1 MANTKKL
8 IQAAAGA
15 GGAETLNV
23 EDVFGVYR
31 YDGTGS
37 SQSITNNVNLS
48 DEGGMV
54 WTKNYTADP
63 HILVDSERGLINRI
77 SFDAG
82 AQSEDTGEITSFDT
96 DGFSLGTGG
105 STNGNG
111 NEYMSWAFRK
121 CPKFFDIQTY
131 TGTGSART
139 ISHNLDA
146 TVGSIWVKR
155 LDAASGA
162 DWCVYHRSAGA
173 TGIMQLNKTNA
184 FYIDSGFWNDTNPTT
199 SVFHLGDR
207 SQVNAS
213 GGSYVAYIF
222 AHNNNDGEFG
232 VDSDQ
237 DIIKCGSFSTD
248 TNGDA
253 TINLGFEP
261 QFLIVKLKDTTSGGW
276 MVIDDTRGW
285 GLKDSYVKYF
295 PTQSTAG
302 QSDMGAA
309 YFTVNATGFTCN
321 QYFTNKDY
329 LYWAIRRPMAVPEA
343 GTDVFQPKNS
353 NNGAVPTFR
362 TGFATDLSIYY
373 QSSGSEKFVA
383 TRLLNRRR
391 LRTSTT
397 GVEDAQ
403 TEHQFD
409 FMNGAIDYANLN
421 GYHGWHWKRA
431 PQFCE
436 IVGYTGTG
444 SNLSLQHNLGVAP
457 EMAWIKRR
465 NAVGGWVV
473 GFPALSNTAY
483 GFLNDTDTF
492 ITSGGNQ
499 YFQDTTWSDQYLY
512 LRTDQDV
519 NASGSDYVA
528 YLFASLAGV
537 SKVGSYT
544 GTGGYVLNDCG
555 FSAGARFILI
565 KRTDAA
571 GDWYLWDT
579 NRGITSGNDPY
590 SLLNSNSGEVTN
602 TDYIAADSRGFYVS
616 FNAPAAL
623 NASGGSYIFYAI
635 A

>member
-63 HILVDSERGLINRI
+63 HILVDSERGLINRL
-77 SFDAG
+77 SFDDG

-155 LDAASGA
+155 LDASSGA
-162 DWCVYHRSAGA
+162 NWCVYHRSAGA

-184 FYIDSGFWNDTNPTT
+184 FFTSSAFWNDTNPTT
-199 SVFHLGDR
+199 SVFHLGDN
-207 SQVNAS
+207 SSVNAS

-222 AHNNNDGEFG
+222 AHNNSDGEFG

-302 QSDMGAA
+302 QSDLGAA

-321 QYFTNKDY
+321 QYFTNQDY

-409 FMNGAIDYANLN
+409 FMNGAIDYSNLS

-436 IVGYTGTG
+436 ILGYEGTGGARTVTHGLNAVPQMIWLKNRTDAETWIVYHTGTG
-444 SNLSLQHNLGVAP
+444 NDGYLTLDDNSSRISETSIFQSTTPTSSSFYVGADINLSSKSY
-457 EMAWIKRR
+457 I
-465 NAVGGWVV
+465 
-473 GFPALSNTAY
+473 
-483 GFLNDTDTF
+483 
-492 ITSGGNQ
+492 
-499 YFQDTTWSDQYLY
+499 
-512 LRTDQDV
+512 
-519 NASGSDYVA
+519 A
-528 YLFASLAGV
+528 YLFTTLDGV

-544 GTGGYVLNDCG
+544 GNGVNGRVIDCG
-555 FSAGARFILI
+555 FSSGARFVMI
-565 KRTDAA
+565 KRTDFS
-571 GDWYLWDT
+571 GDWQVWDT
-579 NRGITSGNDPY
+579 SRGLVAGNDAL
-590 SLLNSNSGEVTN
+590 STLNTAGGETTN
-602 TDYIAADSRGFYVS
+602 TDLVDPHSSGFTVSSSNLVNVSNAD
-616 FNAPAAL
+616 
-623 NASGGSYIFYAI
+623 YIFYAI